1 MKVAILMGSP
11 RDDEKMAGASEML
24 ERFEVEHEV
33 HVMSAHRNPEQVGD
47 FASNARDKGFAAI
60 ICGAGM
66 AAHLAGVVSAHTT
79 LPVIGVPESLNE
91 DVGGLPIRSCV
102 WYRKLF
108 LIVPTM

>member
-24 ERFEVEHEV
+24 ARFGVEHEV
-33 HVMSAHRNPEQVGD
+33 HVMSAHRTPEEVAE
-47 FASNARDKGFAAI
+47 FASNARSNGFGVI

-79 LPVIGVPESLNE
+79 IPVIGVA
-91 DVGGLPIRSCV
+91 IQ
-102 WYRKLF
+102 
-108 LIVPTM
+108 